1 MYPFPTGDKWPIL
14 EADVK
19 TLVIR
24 RGGWNGTQNSLTPW
38 DPEAKTEGN
47 CEQWNQLTDHIYIYI
62 FSIYIYT

>member
-1 MYPFPTGDKWPIL
+1 MYPFPAGDKWPIL

-38 DPEAKTEGN
+38 DPEAKTEGTVN
-47 CEQWNQLTDHIYIYI
+47 SEINLQIIYI
-62 FSIYIYT
+62 